1 MAKKSSKPNQ
11 YEGMFLFGAGAA
23 SEPQATEASVR
34 KFIESHGGNVMV
46 LKKWDERKLAY
57 EINGN
62 KRGIYYLTLFTAPPA
77 AITQIER
84 DVKLSEDILRVMI
97 LKADHLTVDEIQN
110 HEPQKPEP
118 REERGFG
125 YGGGFGG
132 GGFGGGGGYGDRGDR
147 GDRGGERGGHGGP
160 RGQRRDEAAPEA
172 APAGEER

>member
-34 KFIESHGGNVMV
+34 KFIETHGGNILV

-57 EINGN
+57 EIDGN

-77 AITQIER
+77 AVAQIER
-84 DVKLSEDILRVMI
+84 DVKLSEGILRVMI
-97 LKADHLTVDEIQN
+97 LKADHMSVEEIQN

-125 YGGGFGG
+125 GGFGG
-132 GGFGGGGGYGDRGDR
+132 GYGGGGYGDRGDR
-147 GDRGGERGGHGGP
+147 GDRGGYGGP
-160 RGQRRDEAAPEA
+160 RGPRREEAAPEA
-172 APAGEER
+172 AAPTGEER

>member
-1 MAKKSSKPNQ
+1 MAKKSSTPNQ

-34 KFIESHGGNVMV
+34 KFIESHGGNILV

-62 KRGIYYLTLFTAPPA
+62 KRGIYYLSLFTAPPA

-97 LKADHLTVDEIQN
+97 LKADHLTVEEIQN

-125 YGGGFGG
+125 YGGG
-132 GGFGGGGGYGDRGDR
+132 GFGGGGGYGGDR

-160 RGQRRDEAAPEA
+160 RGRREEGAPPAPEA